1 MSTPASHVPASAPET
16 TPLRFVTAASL
27 FDGHD
32 AAINIMRRLI
42 QAQGAE
48 VIHLGHNRSVED
60 VVRAALQEDAD
71 AIALSSY
78 QGGHVEYFK
87 YMVDMLKER
96 NASHIRVFGGGG
108 GTITP
113 EEIRELQA
121 YGVERIYHPNDGM
134 HMGLV
139 AMIEDV
145 VRRASAG
152 RRKGG
157 QSAFS
162 RGTTASPIDANAKRH
177 SDPLLALDREIEIG
191 RMLSAI
197 EAGNL
202 DESEL
207 SHLRKQWQLAGGKTP
222 VVGIT
227 GTGGAGKSSVTDE
240 LLNRFLAEF
249 PQMHVAVISVDP
261 TRRRTGGALLGD
273 RIRMNSLRSPR
284 VFMRSMATRRQH
296 AATNLVL
303 KDCIAFLKSLGYDLV
318 IVETAGIGQSDSEI
332 VDLVDFPMYVMTS
345 DFGAPSQLEKI
356 DMLDYAELVVL
367 NKFDKRGAED
377 ALRDVRKQWKRN
389 RVAFQMKDE
398 DVPVYPT
405 IASQFNDPGI
415 SWMFVN
421 LCRLLRTKLSL
432 PNAATSRDDASATA
446 RNPALLPSPSGR
458 GTEGEGSGADGV
470 TSVPNPHPQPL
481 SRGERGATARCNFE
495 PTLDTSLK
503 EPRATVLIP
512 GARVRYLA
520 EIAEQGRGINATILK
535 QAEIADRAQSYWESL
550 RDLGDPQL
558 PKPLDRFES
567 SDLLMTSATGS
578 AAEYPACGDRRG
590 AARGKPKFQWE
601 LRKETSSQPREEA
614 HDEVVIDRSLITLR
628 QRYNDAIH
636 SLTSENQSLL
646 REWPQR
652 LKSITDEFTE
662 YQVRDKTIKVEN
674 YRDSLSH
681 QKIPKIA
688 APTYKS
694 WGELLVFLG
703 KENLPGSYPYTGG
716 VYPYRRTGEDPIRMF
731 AGEGTPERT
740 NRRFHY
746 LSQGLPAARLSTAF
760 DSVTLYG
767 EDPAPRPD
775 IYGKIGNSGVN
786 VPTLDDMKKLYSGF
800 DLCAPTT
807 SVSMTING
815 PAPIILAMFMNTAID
830 QQVEK
835 YLRADQGR
843 WDAAHERI
851 EKFFEGKPRPEYAGP
866 LPDGNDGLGL
876 GLLGVSGDQLV
887 EPEVYEKIK
896 AQTLSTVRG
905 TVQADILKEDQA
917 QNTCIFSTE
926 FALRMMGDIQQYFV
940 ERKVRNFYSVSISGY
955 HIAEAGANP
964 ISQLA
969 FTLSN
974 GFTIVEYY
982 LARGMKIDDFAPN
995 LSFFFSNGMDPEYTV
1010 IGRVA
1015 RRIWARAMRDRYGAN
1030 ERSQMMKYHVQTSG
1044 RSLHAQEI
1052 QFNDIRTTLQAL
1064 YALFD
1069 NCNSLHTNA
1078 YDEAITTPTEESVR
1092 RAVAIQMIIN
1102 KELGLNFC
1110 ENPWQGSFIVDKLT
1124 DIVEEAV
1131 YKEFEAISERGGVL
1145 GAMDT
1150 MYQRGKIQEESMYYE
1165 HKKHDGSLPLVGVN
1179 TFLGK
1184 DGHSDVA
1191 TEIELIRST
1200 EEEKGQQ
1207 IDNVLR
1213 YQQLRNTASLPSPSG
1228 RGAGGEGS
1236 AADGL
1241 STLQSTARARQN
1253 VFAALM
1259 DAVKTHSL
1267 GQISHALYD
1276 VGGEYR
1282 RNM

>member
-1 MSTPASHVPASAPET
+1 MSTPSPSSTDRGNALATDSNPEAS
-16 TPLRFVTAASL
+16 PLRFVTAASL

-60 VVRAALQEDAD
+60 VVRAALHEDAD

-87 YMVDMLKER
+87 YMVDMLRER
-96 NASHIRVFGGGG
+96 GAGHIRVFGGGG

-113 EEIRELQA
+113 EEIRELEA

-134 HMGLV
+134 KMGLV
-139 AMIEDV
+139 EMIEDV
-145 VRRASAG
+145 VARAA
-152 RRKGG
+152 RARE
-157 QSAFS
+157 Q
-162 RGTTASPIDANAKRH
+162 GTGNGEREIIASPSMHD
-177 SDPLLALDREIEIG
+177 EIG
-191 RMLSAI
+191 IGRALSSI
-197 EAGNL
+197 EDG
-202 DESEL
+202 EHSEAEL
-207 SHLRKQWQLAGGKTP
+207 VKLRKQWATGSSRSPLP
-222 VVGIT
+222 VPRSQSPVIGIT

-240 LLNRFLAEF
+240 LLNRFLASF
-249 PQMHVAVISVDP
+249 PKMRIAVISVDP
-261 TRRRTGGALLGD
+261 TRRRSGGALLGD
-273 RIRMNSLRSPR
+273 RIRMNSLRSHR
-284 VFMRSMATRRQH
+284 VYMRSMATRRQNV
-296 AATNLVL
+296 ATNAVL
-303 KDCIAFLKSLGYDLV
+303 KDCIAFLKGLDYDLI

-345 DFGAPSQLEKI
+345 DYGAASQLEKI
-356 DMLDYAELVVL
+356 DMVDFAELIVL
-367 NKFDKRGAED
+367 NKYDKRGAED

-389 RVAFQMKDE
+389 RIAFKTPDE

-415 SWMFVN
+415 SWMFAN
-421 LCRLLRTKLSL
+421 LCRLLREKLHL
-432 PNAATSRDDASATA
+432 PAEKWT
-446 RNPALLPSPSGR
+446 
-458 GTEGEGSGADGV
+458 
-470 TSVPNPHPQPL
+470 PH
-481 SRGERGATARCNFE
+481 
-495 PTLDTSLK
+495 LDTTLK

-512 GARVRYLA
+512 GARARYLA
-520 EIAEQGRGINATILK
+520 EIAEQGRSINAGIDK
-535 QAEIADRAQSYWESL
+535 QAEAADRAQAFWQALHEI
-550 RDLGDPQL
+550 DDGEL
-558 PKPLDRFES
+558 PKQLALYEADDVLVLGRAES
-567 SDLLMTSATGS
+567 SNPVRGEAVEPRAGYEAKSDHGSTGS
-578 AAEYPACGDRRG
+578 PRTDFSDRT
-590 AARGKPKFQWE
+590 
-601 LRKETSSQPREEA
+601 L
-614 HDEVVIDRSLITLR
+614 LILR
-628 QRYNDAIH
+628 QRYNDAVQALSSE
-636 SLTSENQSLL
+636 SLKLL
-646 REWPQR
+646 REWPAR
-652 LKSITDEFTE
+652 LKSITDDVTE
-662 YQVRDKTIKVEN
+662 YEVRGKVIEVEN

-694 WGELLVFLG
+694 WGELLTFLG

-746 LSQGLPAARLSTAF
+746 LSVGQPAVRLSTAF

-775 IYGKIGNSGVN
+775 ICGKIGNSGVN

-815 PAPIILAMFMNTAID
+815 PAPMILAMFMNTAID

-835 YLRADQGR
+835 YLRADDAR
-843 WDAAHERI
+843 WADAQKNIDA
-851 EKFFEGKPRPEYAGP
+851 FFAGKTRPVYFGE
-866 LPDGNDGLGL
+866 LPPSNNGLGL
-876 GLLGVSGDQLV
+876 ALLGITGDQLV
-887 EPEVYEKIK
+887 DAETYARIK
-896 AQTLSTVRG
+896 GETLRSVRG

-940 ERKVRNFYSVSISGY
+940 DQKVRNFYSVSISGY

-1015 RRIWARAMRDRYGAN
+1015 RRIWARAMRERYGADA
-1030 ERSQMMKYHVQTSG
+1030 RSQMMKYHIQTSG

-1110 ENPWQGSFIVDKLT
+1110 ENPWQGSFIVDRLT

-1131 YKEFEAISERGGVL
+1131 YKEFEAISDRGGVL

-1179 TFLGK
+1179 TFLPK
-1184 DGHSDVA
+1184 DDRGIV

-1200 EEEKGQQ
+1200 EDEKGQQ
-1207 IDNVLR
+1207 IANVHGWQKSRNVL
-1213 YQQLRNTASLPSPSG
+1213 APV
-1228 RGAGGEGS
+1228 GETS
-1236 AADGL
+1236 HDHMADADEAAEPDTHDGHGL
-1241 STLQSTARARQN
+1241 AYLQKTARDRRN
-1253 VFAALM
+1253 VFESLM
-1259 DAVKTHSL
+1259 EAVKTHSL